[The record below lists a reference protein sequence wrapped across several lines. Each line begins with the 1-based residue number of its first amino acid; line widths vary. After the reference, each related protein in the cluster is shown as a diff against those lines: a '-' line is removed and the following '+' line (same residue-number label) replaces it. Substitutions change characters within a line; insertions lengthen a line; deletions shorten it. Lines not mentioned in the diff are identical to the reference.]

1 MKLRYLAVL
10 AVALTAAVVAAV
22 GTAGDAAAVGD
33 PATATI
39 TVAGTG
45 VVTSTPDRAAFSFGV
60 QTQGDTA
67 SAALSANSAAMR
79 RVIGALR
86 AAGVPAADLQTEYV
100 SLEPRYAEDED
111 GDGDGDGTIVGYVA
125 SNAVSAVLRNVAR
138 SGAVIDAA
146 VSAGATDVSGPTL
159 FRADEQALA
168 REALTAAVADAR
180 GRAETI
186 ARAAGVAL
194 GRVVAVAEAG
204 VEPQSAVAR
213 SAAPEDAPVEPGTQ
227 TVEASVTVT
236 FALGSS

>member
-10 AVALTAAVVAAV
+10 AALAATVAVVVAV
-22 GTAGDAAAVGD
+22 GTAGEARAVGD

-39 TVAGTG
+39 TVSGTG
-45 VVTSTPDRAAFSFGV
+45 VVTSTPDRAGFSFGV
-60 QTQGDTA
+60 ENQGGSA

-79 RVIGALR
+79 RVIAALR
-86 AAGVPAADLQTEYV
+86 GAGVPAADLQTEHV
-100 SLEPRYAEDED
+100 SLEPRYDDDD
-111 GDGDGDGTIVGYVA
+111 GDGDGPIVGYVA

-146 VSAGATDVSGPTL
+146 VSAGATNVSGPAL
-159 FRADEQALA
+159 FRADQQALG